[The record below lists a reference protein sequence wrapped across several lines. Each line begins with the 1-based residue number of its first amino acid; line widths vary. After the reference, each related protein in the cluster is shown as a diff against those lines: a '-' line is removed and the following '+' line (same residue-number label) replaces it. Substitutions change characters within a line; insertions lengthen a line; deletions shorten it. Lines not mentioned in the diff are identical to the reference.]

1 MGQQQD
7 TMHKSNLQRLNLERF
22 KQLIIKA
29 GMEVR
34 LGIWMKLFHVSVP
47 LHLRLVSINAP
58 FCLASEGQQILV
70 DDLGSQAVASML
82 LGSLHVVVNVAL
94 TFEPQVAAFVG
105 AGKWALA
112 GVIHHV
118 QFQSLS
124 GAKRC

>member
-1 MGQQQD
+1 
-7 TMHKSNLQRLNLERF
+7 MHKSNLQRLNLERF
-22 KQLIIKA
+22 KQLIKKA
-29 GMEVR
+29 GLFTR

-47 LHLRLVSINAP
+47 LYLRLISVNAP
-58 FCLASEGQQILV
+58 FRLASEGQQVLV

-105 AGKWALA
+105 AGEWALA

-124 GAKRC
+124 GGKRC